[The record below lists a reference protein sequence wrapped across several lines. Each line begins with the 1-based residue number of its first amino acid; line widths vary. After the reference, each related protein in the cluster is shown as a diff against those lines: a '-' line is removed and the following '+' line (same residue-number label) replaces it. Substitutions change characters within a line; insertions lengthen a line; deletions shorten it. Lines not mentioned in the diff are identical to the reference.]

1 MFSSSSFSFPFLR
14 SPPLSLQQQQMG
26 LDFEELEDIE
36 EDAGLGNGGLGR
48 LAACFLDSMATLGL
62 ASYGY
67 GIRYEFGIFKQHIL
81 NGEQVAVEG
90 GRTRARLF
98 DPASVETA
106 VLAP

>member
-1 MFSSSSFSFPFLR
+1 MFFHQWFKFCLLYSLYLISFPSPLL
-14 SPPLSLQQQQMG
+14 SPPSPPPQMG
-26 LDFEELEDIE
+26 LDFEELEEIE

-81 NGEQVAVEG
+81 NGEQVPPSRSCG
-90 GRTRARLF
+90 SF
-98 DPASVETA
+98 KN
-106 VLAP
+106 

>member
-1 MFSSSSFSFPFLR
+1 
-14 SPPLSLQQQQMG
+14 MG

-67 GIRYEFGIFKQHIL
+67 GIRYEFGIFKQL
-81 NGEQVAVEG
+81 LMDGEQVAG
-90 GRTRARLF
+90 GGGELSPPAGVCACVTTLSRPLIFTERTAAHML
-98 DPASVETA
+98 
-106 VLAP
+106 